1 MIRLAV
7 ISRLGD
13 NVRIKIREEREMANK
28 SRLVRFMLDEHTE
41 AVFETD
47 LASDGKEE
55 LVSRGGEDEIPL
67 AKDRLDVLTDRIR
80 PVANTLFDALKELNT
95 PQEINLE
102 FGIKLGGK
110 TGIVFASAETEC
122 NFKIG
127 LKWTNPKPTA

>member
-1 MIRLAV
+1 MNHAANMLRVRL
-7 ISRLGD
+7 D
-13 NVRIKIREEREMANK
+13 
-28 SRLVRFMLDEHTE
+28 DETE
-41 AVFETD
+41 VVFETT
-47 LASDGKEE
+47 LIEEGREE
-55 LVSRGGEDEIPL
+55 LANRGEEEIPE
-67 AKDRLDVLTDRIR
+67 ARERLDALVRKIQ
-80 PVANTLFDALKELNT
+80 PVAQTVFGALKELNT

>member
-1 MIRLAV
+1 MT
-7 ISRLGD
+7 
-13 NVRIKIREEREMANK
+13 NK
-28 SRLVRFMLDEHTE
+28 TRLVRFQLDEDTE
-41 AVFETD
+41 VVFETD
-47 LASDGKEE
+47 LAPDGKEE
-55 LVSRGGEDEIPL
+55 LVSRGGNDEIPL

-127 LKWTNPKPTA
+127 LKWTNPKPTV

>member
-1 MIRLAV
+1 MMDNLVTTELERFSMNLAANMLRVRLDDETEV
-7 ISRLGD
+7 MFETTLIEEG
-13 NVRIKIREEREMANK
+13 REE
-28 SRLVRFMLDEHTE
+28 
-41 AVFETD
+41 
-47 LASDGKEE
+47 LASRDEE
-55 LVSRGGEDEIPL
+55 EIPETRE
-67 AKDRLDVLTDRIR
+67 RLDVLVGKIQ
-80 PVANTLFDALKELNT
+80 PVAQTVFDALKELNT

>member
-1 MIRLAV
+1 MT
-7 ISRLGD
+7 
-13 NVRIKIREEREMANK
+13 NK
-28 SRLVRFMLDEHTE
+28 SRLVRFKLDEHTE

-47 LASDGKEE
+47 LAPDGREE
-55 LVSRGGEDEIPL
+55 LVSRGGEEAIPL
-67 AKDRLDVLTDRIR
+67 ASERLDALAEKIK
-80 PVANTLFDALKELNT
+80 PVANTLFDALKDLNT

>member
-1 MIRLAV
+1 M
-7 ISRLGD
+7 
-13 NVRIKIREEREMANK
+13 NNK
-28 SRLVRFMLDEHTE
+28 SRLVRFKLDEHTE

-47 LASDGKEE
+47 LVPDGREE
-55 LVSRGGEDEIPL
+55 LVSRDGKEEIPL
-67 AKDRLDVLTDRIR
+67 ASERLDALAEKIR